1 MENGLWLLAAIAVA
15 YGCALAAGPLL
26 RLRSS
31 LGVAAISF
39 SVPAVL
45 ACPLLIPAD
54 KIVYRAVSALFST
67 DLMFRMVDYF
77 RHQRRVEHGVGFR
90 DYLCFLIPFPI
101 LLVVL
106 ADHRRRLLQGGSAWM
121 DVLEVLGGTAGIV
134 TGFLLLEWAS
144 TVLIIRTY
152 FLIDHLTKVIIFV
165 LTIESLSRFLH
176 GLERLTGNDTMP
188 IVRNAFLSRTVS
200 EFWERYNSRVHR
212 WLYANVFRASGGRRA
227 PVRAVLLVF
236 LVSALLHELMFGIAT
251 SRFDGYQ
258 LAFFMLQAPA
268 VLGSRPLERLANR
281 RGIGGKALAHGVTI
295 AWMAGTS
302 VLFLHGVHKVFP
314 FFYVSESWLP

>member
-281 RGIGGKALAHGVTI
+281 GGIGGKALAHGVTI

-302 VLFLHGVHKVFP
+302 VLFFHGVHKVFP